1 MSGLRTVLAADS
13 VDLFHRFKYVLVPG
27 LAAWALLFVGTSLR
41 CALWDCNDV
50 QTDKSGTV
58 VTSHD
63 VGLKMTL
70 STREPMPVVLLATHS
85 FAALG
90 LVIATLAQKE
100 GVAAAAQLE
109 RAAALYRI
117 PGELGP
123 QLPQAL
129 KDARALVALLRERG
143 EEADAAA
150 LERSFSL

>member
-1 MSGLRTVLAADS
+1 MSAVRSVLDADS

-70 STREPMPVVLLATHS
+70 STREPMPTILLATHS

-90 LVIATLAQKE
+90 LA
-100 GVAAAAQLE
+100 GAQLE
-109 RAAALYRI
+109 RPAFGAAVTIGNAMAVGLTAAFVAAPVYTH
-117 PGELGP
+117 L
-123 QLPQAL
+123 
-129 KDARALVALLRERG
+129 AR
-143 EEADAAA
+143 
-150 LERSFSL
+150 